1 MLYKIIRI
9 RLKSFILIWYHMTD
23 TINDEFLCTWNI
35 IFLVHFLFWIQTL
48 LKYINWYCQFQQT
61 ISSEFLLKR
70 IAIFINS
77 LFRLYKWQI
86 TNLNWLLGPILITR
100 PKNNVL
106 FVYECWCSNTS
117 VFAISFSWCL
127 IINTYLLVY
136 MLSFVKNLLLRNISF
151 LYIDKS
157 GINVCI

>member
-48 LKYINWYCQFQQT
+48 LKYINWYCQFQRT
-61 ISSEFLLKR
+61 ISSEFLLKF
-70 IAIFINS
+70 IAILLI
-77 LFRLYKWQI
+77 LYSGCI
-86 TNLNWLLGPILITR
+86 NLNCLLGPILITR

-106 FVYECWCSNTS
+106 FVDECWCSNTY